1 MDQRFLPLLRTQRSS
16 GTRTFPGKSLMAVWA
31 LGIPLLVSGCGG
43 DSGGS
48 GGTVPPPVPPSVA
61 AQTIYSFGG
70 SNTDAMS
77 GSESGV
83 LSKGSDGNFYGTTYR
98 GGLALPICRDG
109 AATSDPADVGCGA
122 AYEIT
127 PAGEETVLHL
137 FTGAPGDGLYPEV
150 LIKGNDGNL
159 YGTTQQGGAN
169 NLGTVFR
176 ITPDGV
182 DSILYSFKGADG
194 AGGLGLLQAGD
205 GNLYGTT
212 QGGGANNSGTVFK
225 LTMDGVETVLYSF
238 TGAQYGGAGND
249 GSGPGGQLI
258 QGTDGNFYGTTLQGG
273 LTCGSLPMDP
283 AGCGVV
289 FAVTP
294 SGIETVLHWF
304 SGPDGYAP
312 NGLIQGND
320 GNFYGTCGGGPGA
333 AGVAFRISPQ
343 GQETTLYA
351 WDDTVAGGGYG
362 PGGLV
367 QASDGN
373 FYGKTGTGGVNE
385 GGTFFQMTPLGLVTT
400 LYSFPN
406 TSVPGDT
413 GAEPDTN
420 LVQGDD
426 GGFYGATAQN
436 GTYNR
441 GYFFKLTL
449 H

>member
-182 DSILYSFKGADG
+182 
-194 AGGLGLLQAGD
+194 
-205 GNLYGTT
+205 
-212 QGGGANNSGTVFK
+212 
-225 LTMDGVETVLYSF
+225 E
-238 TGAQYGGAGND
+238 
-249 GSGPGGQLI
+249 
-258 QGTDGNFYGTTLQGG
+258 
-273 LTCGSLPMDP
+273 PMAP
-283 AGCGVV
+283 AGWACCKPATATSTEQRR
-289 FAVTP
+289 AVERTIPGRYSNSRWMASRRCCTP
-294 SGIETVLHWF
+294 SRERSTEGPAMTV
-304 SGPDGYAP
+304 PAR
-312 NGLIQGND
+312 
-320 GNFYGTCGGGPGA
+320 
-333 AGVAFRISPQ
+333 VAS
-343 GQETTLYA
+343 
-351 WDDTVAGGGYG
+351 
-362 PGGLV
+362 
-367 QASDGN
+367 
-373 FYGKTGTGGVNE
+373 
-385 GGTFFQMTPLGLVTT
+385 
-400 LYSFPN
+400 
-406 TSVPGDT
+406 
-413 GAEPDTN
+413 
-420 LVQGDD
+420 
-426 GGFYGATAQN
+426 
-436 GTYNR
+436 
-441 GYFFKLTL
+441 
-449 H
+449 